1 VITNA
6 QPGNL
11 GSVGVKKLNWQQS
24 WDGVPVL
31 MHSDFLLALHIG
43 FNENS
48 EIIRDNIHTFYEQL
62 YKTLN
67 GGKMY
72 HQDVDE
78 EFFVHV
84 TKEDAQPLFEN
95 IDDEIE
101 ESGLDITELREFLEE
116 DIIPV

>member
-1 VITNA
+1 M
-6 QPGNL
+6 
-11 GSVGVKKLNWQQS
+11 QS

-48 EIIRDNIHTFYEQL
+48 EAIRDNIHLFYEQF

-72 HQDVDE
+72 HQDIDK

-84 TKEDAQPLFEN
+84 TKDDVEPLFES
-95 IDDEIE
+95 IDDKME